1 MKFCAVIRQHRPK
14 NTLIA
19 IAFKVRSSLKA
30 LSFAM
35 GEREI
40 YPLYIKMAVE
50 PPPPPISVR
59 GVPGTFHAESDHNPV
74 FRLKIS

>member
-1 MKFCAVIRQHRPK
+1 
-14 NTLIA
+14 
-19 IAFKVRSSLKA
+19 
-30 LSFAM
+30 M

-40 YPLYIKMAVE
+40 YPLYVKMAVE